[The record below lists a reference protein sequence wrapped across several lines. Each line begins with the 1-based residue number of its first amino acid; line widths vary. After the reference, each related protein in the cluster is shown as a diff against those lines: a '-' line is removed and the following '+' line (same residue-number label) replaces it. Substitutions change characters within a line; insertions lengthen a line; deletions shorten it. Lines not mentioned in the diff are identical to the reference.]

1 MTRHYIIE
9 KKKNRFYIIKITGK
23 TTSTQYIPMN
33 EVELYLSDKK
43 CKLGYT
49 DNKMRIIEIEL

>member
-9 KKKNRFYIIKITGK
+9 KKKKRFYIIKITGK